1 MTELVDQIATQLNET
16 DPGPVKTIARLV
28 CVVGQERALA
38 LLAETLAVEADGGLL
53 TEDGQRRR
61 SPGGVFFKLAKAQ
74 LSSRERGRI
83 FGPPPKAATPKKTV
97 VPPDWPD
104 LLPVVTELLTNPFP
118 GAANKMK
125 LTLIGKPGKI
135 IEKGEMVL
143 TAIQGGQAPA
153 LPKGLPAPPAE
164 PTTYLVFIAAKQ
176 WGKVKPAL
184 DADPADRLVIEGY
197 PVLDKR
203 IAGGTVCLYA
213 QNVTT
218 TALQRAKFGAR

>member
-28 CVVGQERALA
+28 QVAGEERALA

-61 SPGGVFFKLAKAQ
+61 TPGGVFFKLAKAQ

-97 VPPDWPD
+97 VPPDWPE
-104 LLPVVTELLTNPFP
+104 LLPIVTELLAHSFP
-118 GAANKMK
+118 GDANKMK

-135 IEKGEMVL
+135 IEKGGMVL
-143 TAIQGGQAPA
+143 TSLRGGKAPA

-176 WGKVKPAL
+176 WRTVKPAL
-184 DADPADRLVIEGY
+184 DANPADRLVIEGY

-213 QNVTT
+213 QSVTT
-218 TALQRAKFGAR
+218 TALQRAKFGAK